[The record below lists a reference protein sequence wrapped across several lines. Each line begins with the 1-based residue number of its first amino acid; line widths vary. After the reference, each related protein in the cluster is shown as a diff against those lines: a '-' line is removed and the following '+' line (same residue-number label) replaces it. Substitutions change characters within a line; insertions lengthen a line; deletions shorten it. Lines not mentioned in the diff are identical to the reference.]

1 MKRTRHIALLALTA
15 CLLAVIVSSFA
26 GAQTTLAGEKTYIE
40 LILDSSISMSAFVE
54 GWKSR
59 MDVAKAVMEQLIR
72 DLPDDPNLMV
82 ALRIYGAELRPNL
95 TPCEDTVLVQP
106 FAPVAKARRNMIDQV
121 KSMKARGMTP
131 IALSL
136 EQAAKDFADK
146 AARNI
151 IVLITD
157 GEESCGGDPCAVS
170 AKLQADGFVMKPY
183 VVGFALKPQEVEKV
197 RCIGEYYTASDT
209 ASLRQALATIMARA
223 VAPAQIEVQ
232 AWAGPTNVTR
242 QAEIEIVKSTG
253 EVVQS
258 TRTAQDPPVVRAQV
272 DEGQYIVR
280 GRLLVGSQILTAQA
294 AGIIAKP
301 GQTSVVRLDF
311 GPLDGRV
318 RVTARASG
326 QDVSDRVDIRVLEA
340 GRTVAAGWAG
350 IPPTATLPAGDY
362 TIVVT
367 HRQYPELTRTATATV
382 QTGRDTYVD
391 VDLGELP
398 AALEVAVTYRG
409 AVISNLCQ
417 LSVLAP
423 GQATQV
429 IRNTADGRVFRWTST
444 PGVYDLNVMY
454 RDAVTA
460 EKAVRGVQLAGG
472 RTTSITVNLDDLLG
486 ALRVRVVAGGRD
498 VTSDSKVVAAGRDG
512 KIELPLAGGMR
523 QALVTPGVYAVSAI
537 YRDTESDMHEA
548 YVRPGENTDLTIE
561 VKLPGRI
568 AIIPTVEGKPMR
580 PDRLRAWAYLDGA
593 SVGSTVAQSD
603 RVEIVV
609 PEGKYNVVGEISEPF
624 AQRRESPGVE
634 VRPGETVQIKMNFDP
649 AGLLRVKLISD
660 GKPFTEAGV
669 AMYFDGGD
677 DWNWMDEASRGVWE
691 MKVPEGTHD
700 IVIHPRV
707 SGMNEKRVT
716 GIEVPGGSTVE
727 RTITLGGT
735 GLLRIKLVSDG
746 KPFTEAGAAVYF
758 DGGDD
763 WNWMDEVSRGVW
775 ETKVPEGTHDI
786 VIHPRVSGMNEKRV
800 TGIEVPGGSTVERT
814 ITLGG
819 TGLLRIKLVSDG
831 KPFTEAGAAVY
842 FDGGDDWNWMD
853 EVSRGVWEMKVP
865 EGMHD
870 IVIHP
875 RVSGMNEKRVT
886 GIEVPGGSTVE
897 RTITLG
903 GTGLLRIKLVSD
915 GKPFTEAEVAVH
927 FEGGDDWNWMDGV
940 TRGVWEMKVPEGTHD
955 IVIHPRVSGM
965 NETRVTGIE
974 VPGGST
980 VEKTITIGSLGLLR
994 VRLIADGKPFNKA
1007 RIEVYDDYDD
1017 YVTDLTRVV
1026 GGTFEARL
1034 PGGMYRIVVEPDSD
1048 SYDVEFI
1055 DDIELEDGRTV
1066 ELSVTLR
1073 EF

>member
-1 MKRTRHIALLALTA
+1 
-15 CLLAVIVSSFA
+15 
-26 GAQTTLAGEKTYIE
+26 
-40 LILDSSISMSAFVE
+40 
-54 GWKSR
+54 
-59 MDVAKAVMEQLIR
+59 
-72 DLPDDPNLMV
+72 
-82 ALRIYGAELRPNL
+82 
-95 TPCEDTVLVQP
+95 
-106 FAPVAKARRNMIDQV
+106 
-121 KSMKARGMTP
+121 
-131 IALSL
+131 
-136 EQAAKDFADK
+136 
-146 AARNI
+146 
-151 IVLITD
+151 
-157 GEESCGGDPCAVS
+157 
-170 AKLQADGFVMKPY
+170 
-183 VVGFALKPQEVEKV
+183 
-197 RCIGEYYTASDT
+197 
-209 ASLRQALATIMARA
+209 
-223 VAPAQIEVQ
+223 
-232 AWAGPTNVTR
+232 
-242 QAEIEIVKSTG
+242 
-253 EVVQS
+253 
-258 TRTAQDPPVVRAQV
+258 
-272 DEGQYIVR
+272 
-280 GRLLVGSQILTAQA
+280 
-294 AGIIAKP
+294 
-301 GQTSVVRLDF
+301 
-311 GPLDGRV
+311 
-318 RVTARASG
+318 
-326 QDVSDRVDIRVLEA
+326 
-340 GRTVAAGWAG
+340 
-350 IPPTATLPAGDY
+350 
-362 TIVVT
+362 
-367 HRQYPELTRTATATV
+367 
-382 QTGRDTYVD
+382 
-391 VDLGELP
+391 
-398 AALEVAVTYRG
+398 
-409 AVISNLCQ
+409 
-417 LSVLAP
+417 
-423 GQATQV
+423 
-429 IRNTADGRVFRWTST
+429 
-444 PGVYDLNVMY
+444 
-454 RDAVTA
+454 
-460 EKAVRGVQLAGG
+460 
-472 RTTSITVNLDDLLG
+472 
-486 ALRVRVVAGGRD
+486 
-498 VTSDSKVVAAGRDG
+498 
-512 KIELPLAGGMR
+512 
-523 QALVTPGVYAVSAI
+523 
-537 YRDTESDMHEA
+537 
-548 YVRPGENTDLTIE
+548 
-561 VKLPGRI
+561 
-568 AIIPTVEGKPMR
+568 
-580 PDRLRAWAYLDGA
+580 
-593 SVGSTVAQSD
+593 
-603 RVEIVV
+603 
-609 PEGKYNVVGEISEPF
+609 
-624 AQRRESPGVE
+624 
-634 VRPGETVQIKMNFDP
+634 
-649 AGLLRVKLISD
+649 
-660 GKPFTEAGV
+660 
-669 AMYFDGGD
+669 
-677 DWNWMDEASRGVWE
+677 
-691 MKVPEGTHD
+691 
-700 IVIHPRV
+700 
-707 SGMNEKRVT
+707 
-716 GIEVPGGSTVE
+716 
-727 RTITLGGT
+727 
-735 GLLRIKLVSDG
+735 
-746 KPFTEAGAAVYF
+746 VYF